1 MEEKKDN
8 KKLKKSSEDSAGEKE
23 PLTFNLSD
31 IETLERNCEVRNL
44 TDCVDILV
52 KLRVFQINKKCL

>member
-8 KKLKKSSEDSAGEKE
+8 KKLKKSSEDSASEKE

>member
-1 MEEKKDN
+1 MEEKKGN

>member
-8 KKLKKSSEDSAGEKE
+8 KKLKKSSEDSACEKE

-52 KLRVFQINKKCL
+52 K